1 MKLKAN
7 KLIQKKTQLFQCKY
21 LTVMPDN
28 NNNIMQTHTVL
39 LENFQNAELVYLLCK
54 RILS

>member
-21 LTVMPDN
+21 LTVMPD